1 MVIVGHRGACGHAT
15 ENTLKSFAKAI
26 ELGCGRVEF
35 DIHLSQDGIPMVIH
49 DSTLDR
55 TTNGK
60 GPVKGLPLV
69 ELKKLDAG
77 DGEPIPTLVEA
88 IDFCK
93 GKVEIQIELKDR
105 DCPPAVASLIKS
117 RWGRKNVVVT
127 SFDLSSLNQFAT
139 LMPDVPLGL
148 LNRDPQLDMVKVAQ
162 ENGNQWICPRF
173 DVVTRELVIR
183 AHSKGLLVYVYHVN
197 DRRSANQLAS
207 WGVDAIGTDSPEIAS
222 NLSSS

>member
-1 MVIVGHRGACGHAT
+1 MVIVGHRGACGHAP

-26 ELGCGRVEF
+26 ELGCDRIEF
-35 DIHLSQDGIPMVIH
+35 DVHLSQDGIPMVIH

-60 GPVKGLPLV
+60 GPVKDLPLA

-77 DGEPIPTLVEA
+77 EGEPIPTLLEA

-93 GKVEIQIELKDR
+93 GKVEIQVELKDR
-105 DCPPAVASLIKS
+105 NCPPAVASLIKS

-127 SFDLSSLNQFAT
+127 SFDLSSLNRFAT
-139 LMPDVPLGL
+139 LMPDVPFGL
-148 LNRDPQLDMVKVAQ
+148 LNRDPELDMVKVAK
-162 ENGNQWICPRF
+162 ENGHQWICPRF

-183 AHSKGLLVYVYHVN
+183 AHFKGLLVYVYHVN
-197 DRRSANQLAS
+197 DRRRAIELAS
-207 WGVDAIGTDSPEIAS
+207 WDVDAIGTDFPEIAS
-222 NLSSS
+222 DLSIS